1 MFNFKQMQAFTYA
14 DYLLQIFAVSL
25 TVNLK
30 NLKFCMQLWIQTFV
44 FYAIVGIVGKLIV
57 GMLAPNRICLI

>member
-14 DYLLQIFAVSL
+14 DYLLQIFDVSL